1 MIIGAHTLVFS
12 SNPDADHIFFRD
24 VLELPHVDA
33 GGGFLIYGL
42 PPSEVAVHEA
52 ESGGTHELYLMC
64 DDVEAFVSAMEARD
78 VPVTPPEDQ
87 GWGIVTH
94 VTLPGGGRLGV
105 YEPRH
110 PRPTVAISQPE
121 AGGPK
126 RRPAKKAAKKVA
138 KKASKAKPAKSIKSA
153 KSAKSTNTV
162 KKKVAKKRRG

>member
-1 MIIGAHTLVFS
+1 MITGAHTLVFT
-12 SNPDADHIFFRD
+12 SNPDADREFFRD
-24 VLELPHVDA
+24 VLELPYVDA

-64 DDVEAFVSAMEARD
+64 DDIEAFVGSMEARD
-78 VPVTPPEDQ
+78 VPVTPPDDQ

-110 PRPTVAISQPE
+110 PRPAIATAQPR
-121 AGGPK
+121 AARPK
-126 RRPAKKAAKKVA
+126 KRAAKKAAKK
-138 KKASKAKPAKSIKSA
+138 KASQGKPAKA
-153 KSAKSTNTV
+153 A
-162 KKKVAKKRRG
+162 KKKGAKKRRS